1 MKFFKGS
8 KYEDDLN
15 NIWNKKACASDTK
28 IRMILKNQHGSIG
41 DFTELNALM
50 ETYKK
55 AVKQILK
62 QIEIL
67 ENKIRFNDHTELE
80 KYKRSTI
87 TAQNKDFEYYER
99 TIDALNPIEIQTDVY
114 SSPASEEPSFPDY
127 GKVVDSES
135 IIPNSPQMYNPTF
148 FGGFSTTADPF
159 GYNPNHDL
167 WSTADP
173 MLDSGS
179 EEYRGSVVDID
190 FETPISYGDLNA
202 VFFANSRSVSP
213 ETVAGIIYPDYSSR
227 LK

>member
-8 KYEDDLN
+8 SYERFLN
-15 NIWNKKACASDTK
+15 DIWNKNACTSDKK
-28 IRMILKNQHGSIG
+28 IRMILKNQHGPID

-50 ETYKK
+50 ETYKE
-55 AVKQILK
+55 AVKEIIN
-62 QIEIL
+62 QIEKLKANI
-67 ENKIRFNDHTELE
+67 IFRDQTELE
-80 KYKRSTI
+80 KYKQNTI
-87 TAQNKDFEYYER
+87 DAQYEDFEYYKR

-148 FGGFSTTADPF
+148 FGGFSTIADPF

-173 MLDSGS
+173 MLESGS
-179 EEYRGSVVDID
+179 EEHRGSVNID
-190 FETPISYGDLNA
+190 FETPINYGDLNA

-213 ETVAGIIYPDYSSR
+213 ETVAEIIYPDYSSR